1 VAIQHVVC
9 EGKSEEDEGGGEL
22 TAVAPGGGEAQGNE
36 GEDDVHDADLRM
48 GVSADDETLIDM
60 RAMRGKDVLAFE
72 GTANERDT
80 RVHDDR
86 PHEERT
92 EHERVAF
99 CVRRHQRHDRERV
112 SEEGG
117 GNVAHEN
124 FCGVPIV
131 SEKTERARGER
142 ERDPKHERVRQ
153 IRDVRREQNP
163 AQPRRKR
170 HTARHAVNAVHEVVG
185 VRESDDP

>member
-1 VAIQHVVC
+1 VAIQHV
-9 EGKSEEDEGGGEL
+9 EDEDGGDEA
-22 TAVAPGGGEAQGNE
+22 AVAPGGGEAQGNE
-36 GEDDVHDADLRM
+36 GEDDVYGADLRV
-48 GVSADDETLIDM
+48 GVSANDETLIDV

-72 GTANERDT
+72 GAPNERDA

-86 PHEERT
+86 PHEERA

-99 CVRRHQRHDRERV
+99 LVRRHQRQNRKGV
-112 SEEGG
+112 TEEGG

-124 FCGVPIV
+124 FCGVPVV
-131 SEKTERARGER
+131 SEKTERARGDG

-163 AQPRRKR
+163 AQPSRKR
-170 HTARHAVNAVHEVVG
+170 HAARHAVNAVHEVVG

>member
-1 VAIQHVVC
+1 MR
-9 EGKSEEDEGGGEL
+9 
-22 TAVAPGGGEAQGNE
+22 
-36 GEDDVHDADLRM
+36 ADLRV
-48 GVSADDETLIDM
+48 GVSADDETLIEV
-60 RAMRGKDVLAFE
+60 RAMRGEDVLTFE
-72 GTANERDT
+72 GAANERDA
-80 RVHDDR
+80 RVHDEG
-86 PHEERT
+86 PHEKRA

-99 CVRRHQRHDRERV
+99 LVRCHQRQNRKGV
-112 SEEGG
+112 TEESG

-124 FCGVPIV
+124 FCGVPVV
-131 SEKTERARGER
+131 SEKTERARGDG

-163 AQPRRKR
+163 AQPSRKR

>member
-1 VAIQHVVC
+1 MNVTPA
-9 EGKSEEDEGGGEL
+9 SM
-22 TAVAPGGGEAQGNE
+22 NE
-36 GEDDVHDADLRM
+36 
-48 GVSADDETLIDM
+48 
-60 RAMRGKDVLAFE
+60 
-72 GTANERDT
+72 
-80 RVHDDR
+80 R
-86 PHEERT
+86 PHEERA

-99 CVRRHQRHDRERV
+99 LVRRHQRQNRKGV
-112 SEEGG
+112 TEEGG

-124 FCGVPIV
+124 FCGVPV
-131 SEKTERARGER
+131 VREKTERARGDG

-170 HTARHAVNAVHEVVG
+170 HAARHAVNAVHEVVG